1 MKELI
6 VAVLVLVAGGVLA
19 ALLSRWPRLAST
31 VGATTAVAG
40 STIGAVFAAR
50 MLGGQAPA
58 RVEIAWNVPAGAIVL
73 GCDAVSAF
81 FLLPVFVLGAIA
93 AVYGRDYLL
102 HEAHGKSLG
111 VPWAAYCVLLASMA
125 LVATARHA
133 IAFLV
138 AWELMSLSSWVL
150 VTFEHERAEVRRAGW
165 VYLIAAHVGVAAL
178 TAAFLLWGATTGTLL
193 LESTGFALPAN
204 ARTALLLLALAGF
217 GLKAG
222 LFPLHVWLPEAH
234 AAAPSHVSA
243 VMSGVMVKLGV
254 YGIVRMTML
263 VGGPPAWFARALLLL
278 GLVTAIYGV
287 VFATHQRDLKR
298 ALAYSSVENVGLV
311 VVGVG
316 LAMLGHATG
325 RPTLAVLGAA
335 GALLHVW
342 NHAAMKG
349 LAFLGAGAVVHATG
363 TRDLERLGGLL
374 RRMPVSGALFGL
386 GAVAVAGLPPLNGF
400 VGEWLL
406 YRSLIDG
413 AIGGGA
419 GAPLGFTFAIGALS
433 AVGVLAALAFV
444 RLCSIALLGAPRSP
458 EAAKAHEPT
467 PLMVGSMAVLGLACI
482 AGSVAPGALVRAFGA
497 ATVSLA
503 GVAPAMNG
511 DVRAALVPIG
521 VADVILWITCVA
533 GVLVA
538 ARVARRARGRG
549 AEQET
554 WGCGYAAPTA
564 RMQYTARGF
573 AELATGFLPRR
584 VQPHVE
590 IARPRGLF
598 PARAGFVSRDE
609 DPVTRDV
616 YERVLEGL
624 ADRFARLRWL
634 QQGVVH
640 LYVLYVFLAVVA
652 ALTWVSM
659 RGWGGP

>member
-1 MKELI
+1 MRELV

-31 VGATTAVAG
+31 VGATTAVVG
-40 STIGAVFAAR
+40 SAIGAVFAAR
-50 MLGGQAPA
+50 MLGAHATARVAIAWHAPA
-58 RVEIAWNVPAGAIVL
+58 GEIVL
-73 GCDAVSAF
+73 GCDALSAF
-81 FLLPVFVLGAIA
+81 FLLPIFVLGAIGA
-93 AVYGRDYLL
+93 LYGRDYLL
-102 HEAHGKSLG
+102 HEAQGKSLG
-111 VPWAAYCVLLASMA
+111 PPWAAYCVLLASMA

-150 VTFEHERAEVRRAGW
+150 VTFEHERPEVRRAGW

-178 TAAFLLWGATTGTLL
+178 TAAFLLWGAATGSLL
-193 LESTGFALPAN
+193 LESPGFALPAN
-204 ARTALLLLALAGF
+204 ARTALLLLSLAGF

-222 LFPLHVWLPEAH
+222 LFPMHVWLPEAH

-243 VMSGVMVKLGV
+243 VMSGVMIKLGV
-254 YGIVRMTML
+254 YGIVRTTLL
-263 VGGPPAWFARALLLL
+263 VGGPPAWFARLLVVL
-278 GLVTAIYGV
+278 GLVTAIYGIAL
-287 VFATHQRDLKR
+287 ATHQRDLKR

-335 GALLHVW
+335 GALLHAW

-374 RRMPVSGALFGL
+374 RRMPVSGALFAL

-413 AIGGGA
+413 AIGGSA
-419 GAPLGFTFAIGALS
+419 GASVGFTFAVGAL
-433 AVGVLAALAFV
+433 ATVGVLAALSFV

-458 EAAKAHEPT
+458 EAAQAHETT
-467 PLMVGSMAVLGLACI
+467 PLMRASMALLAAACV
-482 AGSVAPGALVRAFGA
+482 ASSVAPGALARAFGGVTGA
-497 ATVSLA
+497 LA
-503 GVAPAMNG
+503 GVAANG
-511 DVRAALVPIG
+511 EVQAALAPIG
-521 VADVILWITCVA
+521 AVDVVLWIACAA

-538 ARVARRARGRG
+538 ARVAGRVRRAA
-549 AEQET
+549 AEQDT
-554 WGCGYAAPTA
+554 WGCGYAEPTA

-584 VQPHVE
+584 VQPRVE
-590 IARPRGLF
+590 VAKPRGLF
-598 PARAGFVSRDE
+598 PAHAGFVSRDE
-609 DPVTRDV
+609 DPVTRGI
-616 YERVLEGL
+616 YERVLEAL

-640 LYVLYVFLAVVA
+640 LYVLYVFVAVVA